1 MNMPQDKLTS
11 EQLILKKEHAEL
23 LKKIYM
29 FIKENKDLNHGTN
42 TKKVDSFNLLV
53 KEYSKSISKK
63 STVDRNQREWNRDDK
78 TVERFKKYRKRVS
91 SNSIFQLNE
100 FYNYLLSLKGDNY
113 LPSKGFPKE
122 IHPLGSETLVA
133 FLRNKSATI
142 STPTNIPEDKT

>member
-1 MNMPQDKLTS
+1 MNMPRDKLTS

-100 FYNYLLSLKGDNY
+100 FYNYLQKLQPLSY
-113 LPSKGFPKE
+113 
-122 IHPLGSETLVA
+122 
-133 FLRNKSATI
+133 
-142 STPTNIPEDKT
+142 